1 MYAINSLATPL
12 IQHTYRNQGS
22 TPTLTPRLKVN
33 AYGLSLIVIDRRE
46 SLIEEKNETP
56 KKPSLE
62 VHLSLDEKDSWN
74 IDAKRLVVT
83 SMVG

>member
-1 MYAINSLATPL
+1 M
-12 IQHTYRNQGS
+12 
-22 TPTLTPRLKVN
+22 N
-33 AYGLSLIVIDRRE
+33 AYGLSRRVIDRRE

-83 SMVG
+83 SLVG

>member
-33 AYGLSLIVIDRRE
+33 AFGLCEVMIDRRE
-46 SLIEEKNETP
+46 SLIEEKNESP
-56 KKPSLE
+56 KKSSLQ
-62 VHLSLDEKDSWN
+62 VHLSLDEKDSWD
-74 IDAKRLVVT
+74 IDAKRLVE
-83 SMVG
+83 SSAIG